1 MNKGKIIRIV
11 GPVVDVEFTAD
22 NLPAIYNAVVI
33 RTEDQDNKDFKVNLT
48 LEVEQHL
55 GNNTVRCVAMS
66 STDGLVRGMVAVDT
80 GSAITVPVG
89 DATLGRLLNVV
100 GDTIDNNGEIKDAE
114 RWGIHREAPTFSEQN
129 SAKEI
134 LETGIKVIDLIC
146 PYVKG
151 GKIGLFGGA
160 GVGKTVLI

>member
-22 NLPAIYNAVVI
+22 SLPAIYNSVVV
-33 RTEDQDNKDFKVNLT
+33 RTEDQDDKNLEVNLT
-48 LEVEQHL
+48 MEVEQHL

-66 STDGLVRGMVAVDT
+66 STDGLVRGMTAVDT
-80 GSAITVPVG
+80 GAAISVPVG

-100 GDTIDNNGEIKDAE
+100 GDTIDEQGAIEGGE
-114 RWGIHREAPTFSEQN
+114 RWGIHREAPTFAEQN

-151 GKIGLFGGA
+151 GTKNRTRLSN
-160 GVGKTVLI
+160 